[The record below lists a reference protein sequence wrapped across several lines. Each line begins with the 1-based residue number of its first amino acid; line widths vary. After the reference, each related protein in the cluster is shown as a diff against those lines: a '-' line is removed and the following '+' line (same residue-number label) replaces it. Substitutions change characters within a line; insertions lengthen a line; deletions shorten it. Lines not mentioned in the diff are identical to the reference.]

1 MTLYFFAAVS
11 LYLSSIEYAVPKPL
25 PFMRLGL
32 ANLPVVFAAK
42 RFSFPSFLLLV
53 LLKVLLSS
61 IISGTTFSYVFL
73 FSLASSFA
81 SALAVWCVWHGAAGI
96 QKVLKTQD
104 APVSCLG
111 LCLAGSLASSLAQI
125 AVARA
130 VVFGAN
136 ARYIAPLLLASGLV
150 TALLLGIFAN
160 IYEQKSSFMAEYM
173 SQTDGAELAEL
184 AEPAA
189 GSAAGSAADSATAPE
204 TDSCTQ
210 QPLRQE
216 KRHTAAAVT
225 ATLALCA
232 AAGAM
237 LFCKDV
243 RVKFVLWLAL
253 FGADIA
259 VRKGRVKLLPTLAL
273 FATLTAL
280 ALLSPSGRVLFT
292 AGSLRITQG
301 ALEAGLAKSFALTG
315 MVAASQCL
323 FAVWNKR
330 GFRSSG
336 YSIQD
341 QQQSKP
347 QGRLPRIAAPFIYL
361 GTAFSRVF
369 SIFAMLTAASE
380 STEPSAHKGKLSGT
394 KRTFS
399 LTAFI
404 AALDSRLRAVSI
416 AMRA

>member
-1 MTLYFFAAVS
+1 MPLYFFAAVS

-73 FSLASSFA
+73 FSMAGSFA
-81 SALAVWCVWHGAAGI
+81 SALAVWCVWHLAAGI
-96 QKVLKTQD
+96 KHTLKTQN

-216 KRHTAAAVT
+216 KRHTAAAVL

-237 LFCKDV
+237 LYCKDV
-243 RVKFVLWLAL
+243 RIKFVLWLAL

>member
-1 MTLYFFAAVS
+1 MPLYFFAAVS

-42 RFSFPSFLLLV
+42 RFAFPSFLLLV

-81 SALAVWCVWHGAAGI
+81 SALAVWCVWHLAAGI
-96 QKVLKTQD
+96 KHTLKTQN

-189 GSAAGSAADSATAPE
+189 GSAADSATAPE
-204 TDSCTQ
+204 TDSCAQ
-210 QPLRQE
+210 LPLRQE
-216 KRHTAAAVT
+216 KRHTAAAVL

-237 LFCKDV
+237 LYCKDV
-243 RVKFVLWLAL
+243 RLKLVLWLAL

-292 AGSLRITQG
+292 AGSFRITQG
-301 ALEAGLAKSFALTG
+301 ALKAGLAKSFALTG

-330 GFRSSG
+330 GFRSTG

-341 QQQSKP
+341 LQQSKP

-404 AALDSRLRAVSI
+404 AALDGRLSAVSI

>member
-1 MTLYFFAAVS
+1 MPLYFFAAVS

-73 FSLASSFA
+73 FSMAGSFA
-81 SALAVWCVWHGAAGI
+81 SALAVWCVWHLAAGI
-96 QKVLKTQD
+96 KHTLKTQN

-216 KRHTAAAVT
+216 KRHTAAAVL

-237 LFCKDV
+237 LYCKDV
-243 RVKFVLWLAL
+243 RIKFVLWLAL

-292 AGSLRITQG
+292 AGSFRITQG

>member
-1 MTLYFFAAVS
+1 MPLYFFAAVS

-73 FSLASSFA
+73 FSMAGSFA
-81 SALAVWCVWHGAAGI
+81 SALAVWCVWHLAAGI
-96 QKVLKTQD
+96 KHTLKTQN

>member
-73 FSLASSFA
+73 FSMAGSFA
-81 SALAVWCVWHGAAGI
+81 SALAVWCVWHLAAGI
-96 QKVLKTQD
+96 KHTLKTQN

-189 GSAAGSAADSATAPE
+189 GSAADSATAPE

-216 KRHTAAAVT
+216 KRHTAAAVL

-237 LFCKDV
+237 LYCKDV
-243 RVKFVLWLAL
+243 RIKFVLWLAL

-280 ALLSPSGRVLFT
+280 ALLTPSGRVLFT
-292 AGSLRITQG
+292 AGSFRITQG

-330 GFRSSG
+330 SFRSSG

-347 QGRLPRIAAPFIYL
+347 QGRPPRIAAPFIYL

-380 STEPSAHKGKLSGT
+380 STEPSAHKSKLSGT

>member
-1 MTLYFFAAVS
+1 MPLYFFAAVS

-73 FSLASSFA
+73 FSMAGSFA
-81 SALAVWCVWHGAAGI
+81 SALAVWCVWHLAAGI
-96 QKVLKTQD
+96 KHTLKTQN

-189 GSAAGSAADSATAPE
+189 GSAADSATAPE
-204 TDSCTQ
+204 TDSSMPQ
-210 QPLRQE
+210 SGRQE

-237 LFCKDV
+237 LYCKDV
-243 RVKFVLWLAL
+243 RIKFVLWLAL

>member
-1 MTLYFFAAVS
+1 MPLYFFAAVS

-73 FSLASSFA
+73 FSMAGSFA
-81 SALAVWCVWHGAAGI
+81 SALAVWCVWHLAAGI
-96 QKVLKTQD
+96 KHTLKTQN

-204 TDSCTQ
+204 TDSSMPQ
-210 QPLRQE
+210 SGRQE

-237 LFCKDV
+237 LYCKDV
-243 RVKFVLWLAL
+243 RIKFVLWLAL